1 MNSITLTA
9 IKKSFLI
16 TLAYVGAGTLTL
28 LIMCSGTGDL
38 GDFINGLLTIIL
50 LVTMPVT
57 CISFGIVYS
66 NSHAIG
72 SVLLVQSAMFI
83 LCWVILYYWFSQK
96 MKGSES
102 DLAN

>member
-1 MNSITLTA
+1 MNSITFAA

-16 TLAYVGAGTLTL
+16 TLAYVGAGTLAL
-28 LIMCSGTGDL
+28 LMSSGSSDL
-38 GDFINGLLTIIL
+38 GDFINGVVIIIL
-50 LVTMPVT
+50 FVTIPVT

-83 LCWVILYYWFSQK
+83 LCWLVLYYWFSQK
-96 MKGSES
+96 MKGSDS